1 MIEGNRWSVMIL
13 AALLLVPAFVCTG
26 CQNPFRV
33 SVNASDQGAQV
44 SVDSPDFRMRAQGGP
59 YGGRVDFD
67 SPSASVHVN
76 ANATPRYSPSYP
88 PNSYPGR
95 YPLSPDSSATQPA
108 GELPVPVN
116 SGPSAPAD
124 SSAPP
129 QDPGPYDYSSPL
141 PDVSGSAAE
150 LAALSTK
157 DQAAA
162 PAAVQRF
169 AQQQQAPADLA
180 LRSKVDPVGLEEA
193 SNELAML
200 EQLNQTRQKHELGTV
215 SGDPTLDK
223 IARQHSEEMEALN
236 YFDHTSPVDK
246 NKTLGLRYKNQGVGF
261 RKASENIAK
270 FPYKLGG
277 NVTLKDT
284 GRLTAQ
290 TPKQLATDMMEGYMN
305 SPGHR
310 ANILDPQVGK
320 VGLATVIGKRFAL
333 NTQNFKD

>member
-1 MIEGNRWSVMIL
+1 MIDGKRWSLVIL
-13 AALLLVPAFVCTG
+13 AVLLVAPALTCTG

-44 SVDSPDFRMRAQGGP
+44 AIDSPEFRMRAQGGP

-67 SPSASVHVN
+67 SPSASVHVGG
-76 ANATPRYSPSYP
+76 NATPRYSQPYP
-88 PNSYPGR
+88 QGSYPGR
-95 YPLSPDSSATQPA
+95 YPLSPDSSANQAA
-108 GELPVPVN
+108 GQLPVPVN

-124 SSAPP
+124 SAALP
-129 QDPGPYDYSSPL
+129 QESGPYDYSSPL
-141 PDVSGSAAE
+141 PDSSGTAAE
-150 LAALSTK
+150 LAALSSK
-157 DQAAA
+157 DLPAA
-162 PAAVQRF
+162 PGVAERF

-193 SNELAML
+193 ANELVML
-200 EQLNQTRQKHELGTV
+200 EQINQVRQKHELGTV
-215 SGDPTLDK
+215 SGDSSLDK

-236 YFDHTSPVDK
+236 YFDHKSPVEK
-246 NKTLGLRYKNQGVGF
+246 NKTLGLRYKNQGVAF

-290 TPKQLATDMMEGYMN
+290 NPRQLATDMMEGYMN

-320 VGLATVIGKRFAL
+320 VGVATVIGKRFAL
-333 NTQNFKD
+333 NTQNFRD